1 FPPQIVS
8 YFSLFNP
15 EPKSV
20 ISSVPDTMP
29 PVSSNTPTPFS
40 SYDCNPNHS
49 PRSPSPVSPYHSLI
63 IDTFIRESSMNT
75 KTPSYLKD
83 YVCNA
88 LQLTISVP
96 FVSLV
101 LSFSFTNVSPTD
113 QAMLDPSWKD
123 ATRQELAAFELNKT
137 WLADL
142 FTESLTGPTR
152 HSLLHKLGVSSPPT

>member
-1 FPPQIVS
+1 MRNIFLIYLICLIFLTNYFQFPPQIVS

-113 QAMLDPSWKD
+113 QVCSTMSLIFMNLLAMN
-123 ATRQELAAFELNKT
+123 RQCLILLGKT
-137 WLADL
+137 PRD
-142 FTESLTGPTR
+142 
-152 HSLLHKLGVSSPPT
+152 KN